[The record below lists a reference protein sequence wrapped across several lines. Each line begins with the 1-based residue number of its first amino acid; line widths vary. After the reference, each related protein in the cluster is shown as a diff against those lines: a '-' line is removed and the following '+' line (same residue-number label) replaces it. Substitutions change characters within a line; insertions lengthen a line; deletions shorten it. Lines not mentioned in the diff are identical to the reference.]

1 MKKSFILLCLPFIL
15 LGCAPKLV
23 GAYPD
28 GYFVKET
35 TLSYEEVWTRVIDYF
50 AISGIP
56 IETIDKSSGLIVSSN
71 VSFLPYYT
79 REKSGSPINPNAY
92 VVIPTVRGGYGN
104 IIEPTSRIS
113 GDWSMSGRWNVRIKT
128 KDNKTIVNVNSNNMT
143 CVYRVKGLL
152 GSPQIIPIKSTG
164 VFEKSLLNYLTEE

>member
-1 MKKSFILLCLPFIL
+1 MKKFLTLLCLPLIL

-35 TLSYEEVWTRVIDYF
+35 NLSYEEVWTRVIDYF
-50 AISGIP
+50 AICGIP

-79 REKSGSPINPNAY
+79 REKNGIPINPNAY
-92 VVIPTVRGGYGN
+92 VVIPTVRGGFGN
-104 IIEPTSRIS
+104 ILEPNSLFT
-113 GDWSMSGRWNVRIKT
+113 GNWSMYGCWNVRIKT
-128 KDNKTIVNVNSNNMT
+128 KENKTVVNINSNNIT
-143 CVYRVKGLL
+143 CVYSVKGLL
-152 GSPQIIPIKSTG
+152 GNSTVIPIKSTG
-164 VFEKSLLNYLTEE
+164 VFERSLLSYLTE